1 MPKRAAGFEL
11 VLDGLAAML
20 EVRAS
25 QDHRTSLL
33 EMAHK
38 SNAGGLAVRA
48 DLEFDRRH
56 VAIDAV
62 FQDDGERLQSV
73 DGSLAAR

>member
-1 MPKRAAGFEL
+1 
-11 VLDGLAAML
+11 ML

-25 QDHRTSLL
+25 QDHRAALL